1 MMSSARDMIAESVKR
16 IFEER
21 VDTKLQRD
29 AEEGHWQASLWK
41 LVEESGFTRVLTP
54 EKLGGTG
61 GGWTD
66 AYPVMHAVGY

>member
-41 LVEESGFTRVLTP
+41 LVEESGL
-54 EKLGGTG
+54 
-61 GGWTD
+61 
-66 AYPVMHAVGY
+66 PVF